1 MREGP
6 LRGRRAS
13 TRLRRRDP
21 AGLAPGRRVGVGLL
35 GCALLLG
42 WLAGPVPAARA
53 ETAWVKDELK
63 LNLRSGPGTQYR
75 IIGVI
80 KTGDSAVILSRGE
93 GWTQVRMNGVDEGWI
108 PEGYLQP
115 DPPAG
120 VALGRS
126 QARVDELEAKLAELT
141 GEAQTLRTSNASLSE
156 ADGGQKAEIERLTRE
171 NLELRAGARW
181 PEWIAGACLLSAGM
195 IVGAILHRN
204 SGRRPG
210 PRIRL

>member
-1 MREGP
+1 MRGS
-6 LRGRRAS
+6 LDRRDARCRQHRRGRGLLACAVLAAS
-13 TRLRRRDP
+13 IAVP
-21 AGLAPGRRVGVGLL
+21 SGLAH
-35 GCALLLG
+35 
-42 WLAGPVPAARA
+42 A
-53 ETAWVKDELK
+53 ESGWVKDELR

-80 KTGDSAVILSRGE
+80 KTGDSAQILSRGD
-93 GWTQVRMNGVDEGWI
+93 GWTKVRMADADEGWL
-108 PEGYLQP
+108 PAGYLQP
-115 DPPAG
+115 EPPARI
-120 VALGRS
+120 ALSRS
-126 QARVDELEAKLAELT
+126 QARASELEASLAALT
-141 GEAQTLRTSNASLSE
+141 GEAQELRSSNTSLSE
-156 ADGGQKAEIERLTRE
+156 TDGGQKTEIERLTRE